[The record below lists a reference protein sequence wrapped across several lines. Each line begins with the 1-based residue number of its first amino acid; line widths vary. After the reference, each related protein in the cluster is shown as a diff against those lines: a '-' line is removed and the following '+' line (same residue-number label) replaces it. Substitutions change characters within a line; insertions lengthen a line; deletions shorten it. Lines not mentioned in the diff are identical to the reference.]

1 MYINKREYGVG
12 TYVVRSS
19 PWGLFHSARAL
30 CSDGV
35 LRTTSRI
42 STIADTFFSVP
53 AAVTVWQ
60 DGKRKTVSGYITF
73 ETLAG
78 LTTEYDGDPTT
89 VKFVAVQYGKNSDAL
104 PRGAWRGTLAY
115 DEREVESCVDC
126 IMLAANGETDDDCKI
141 EPLTRVPD
149 GWHLIPC
156 TSRDS
161 DGECN
166 SFFSWRACDT
176 CENPLAGDRHNCT
189 LMTIDRVLIQDV
201 QS

>member
-1 MYINKREYGVG
+1 MNYQTREYGVG
-12 TYVVRSS
+12 TELRVSY
-19 PWGLFHSARAL
+19 PWGMYWGGKAL
-30 CSDGV
+30 CSDGKV
-35 LRTTSRI
+35 RTLKRI
-42 STIADTFFSVP
+42 STTADTFFSVP
-53 AAVTVWQ
+53 ASVEVRRE
-60 DGKRKTVSGYITF
+60 GKRYTVSGYITS

-78 LTTEYDGDPTT
+78 MSTEVDGDPTV
-89 VKFVAVQYGKNSDAL
+89 VKFIAYSYGKNGDLL
-104 PRGAWRGTLAY
+104 PGLAWRGKLAY

-166 SFFSWRACDT
+166 SFFSWRSCDT
-176 CENPLAGDRHNCT
+176 CENPLAGDRHPSL
-189 LMTIDRVLIQDV
+189 LMTISRVLIKDGE
-201 QS
+201 